1 MDALRLFG
9 AASPVLL
16 IAALV
21 IFSNTSAL
29 GLSVWGILITS
40 AVALTI
46 FHTSIST
53 ILLGSLD
60 GIVTTF
66 PLLLTVFFGI
76 MLSVLLIGTGA
87 LSRIVH
93 SLSGGFRDPM
103 HQVSA
108 ICFGIENFVS
118 GAGIIAEPI
127 IAPTLKEAGLPAK
140 SAAVLSIWGYAG
152 IMPFTLAGVS
162 VLILS
167 FVTGLDLQRLARA
180 AAIISLAPMLVCGIA
195 LPLVLEKWHFV
206 RGHLFFNTSTAF
218 ACGIL
223 VLFFVV
229 YVSFSAACML
239 AGLAVL
245 AGIVLLSRSMPDFRA
260 FRAADVAPFL
270 ILIVC
275 LATVNLY
282 PPLRT
287 FASRKA
293 AFSFSVLPVH
303 VVTIRPLMD
312 AYTYLIIAIVVT
324 IRVFGITP
332 RRFCQLMKSPLWSA
346 LKAVSAMMVFGAMG
360 QIIALTGYED
370 HTGSITAANNIPYV
384 LATGLSGMSGRFYPV
399 FAPVLG
405 WLGTFLTGYGSLSI
419 MIFGKLQVE
428 IAQFIHVSPE
438 VLSSAMM
445 VGSGIGS
452 LSSPFK
458 IAMAASLVDAVGK
471 EGESPQENDPAG
483 DRHIADHRRLELR
496 DNLHQVNGACP
507 LTPHPD
513 PFPLSNFGM

>member
-1 MDALRLFG
+1 MNSFRLLS

-21 IFSNTSAL
+21 IFWNTSAL

-40 AVALTI
+40 VVAVTV
-46 FHTSIST
+46 FHTPIAT
-53 ILLGSLD
+53 ILLGALD
-60 GIVTTF
+60 GIITTF
-66 PLLLTVFFGI
+66 PLLLIVFFGI

-87 LSRIVH
+87 LSRIVN
-93 SLSGGFRDPM
+93 SLSRGFRDPM

-108 ICFGIENFVS
+108 ICFGIENFVA

-127 IAPTLKEAGLPAK
+127 IAPTLKAVGLPAK
-140 SAAVLSIWGYAG
+140 SAAVLAIWGYAG
-152 IMPFTLAGVS
+152 VMSFSLAGAF

-167 FVTGLDLQRLARA
+167 FVTGLDLQRLAKA
-180 AAIISLAPMLVCGIA
+180 SAIISLVPTLVCGFA
-195 LPLVLEKWHFV
+195 LPLVIEKTNLV
-206 RGHLFFNTSTAF
+206 KGHLFFNASTAF

-229 YVSFSAACML
+229 YVSSSTACML
-239 AGLAVL
+239 AGIAVL
-245 AGIVLLSRSMPDFRA
+245 AGIVLFSKSMPGFRS

-270 ILIVC
+270 ILIAC

-287 FASRKA
+287 LASEKVTL
-293 AFSFSVLPVH
+293 SLSVVPVH
-303 VVTIRPLMD
+303 VVRIRPLMD
-312 AYTYLIIAIVVT
+312 AYTYLIIAIAVT
-324 IRVFGITP
+324 ILVFKIKP
-332 RRFCQLMKSPLWSA
+332 RQFYQLVKSPLWSA
-346 LKAVSAMMVFGAMG
+346 SKAITAMMIFGAMG

-370 HTGSITAANNIPYV
+370 HTSSITAANNIPYV
-384 LATGLSGMSGRFYPV
+384 LATGLSRMSGRFYPV

-405 WLGTFLTGYGSLSI
+405 WLGTFLTGYGTLSI

-428 IAQFIHVSPE
+428 IARFIHVSPE
-438 VLSSAMM
+438 ILSSAMM

-452 LSSPFK
+452 ISSPFK

-471 EGESPQENDPAG
+471 EGEILRKTIPLG
-483 DRHIADHRRLELR
+483 IAISLITGVWSYVMTCIL
-496 DNLHQVNGACP
+496 
-507 LTPHPD
+507 
-513 PFPLSNFGM
+513 